1 MWYDFLSLFGAD
13 ISLSKSLQSLF
24 AVPLGGLG
32 EFGMNMMALRYGDDI
47 IVIDAGMMF
56 PESELLGIDLVI
68 PDISY
73 LKQNRQHVRAIVLTH
88 GHEDHIG
95 ALPYI
100 LRDLEVPVYG
110 TRFTLALVKKR
121 LAEAGLLES
130 TTLREVIPGR
140 RVELGQYEIEFI
152 PVTHSTVDCV
162 ALAVRTPLGVIIHTG
177 DFKIDHTP
185 VEGAGFDIHTFAR
198 YGSEGVLALFSDST
212 NVERPG
218 YTPSERAVVPRI
230 EELARSAPR
239 RVILSCFASSI
250 HRIQQVIDI
259 AFRVGRKVAFVGR
272 SMVDNVEIAHD
283 LGYLRIP
290 DGMVVRPQDIRGF
303 EPRKII
309 ILASGSQ
316 AEPMSSLSR
325 IAVDNHRLVS
335 VDENDTVILSS
346 RIIPGNEK
354 AIFRMLDHM
363 FRRRAL
369 VYYDNSTGVI
379 HVSGHASQEEQKLL
393 LQLVKPKYFI
403 PVHGEY
409 RHLFR
414 HAALAHQLGV
424 VSGEIILAEN
434 GHCIEFTEDGAYRR
448 DPVAAGRVLVDSG
461 SLEEIEEVVV
471 RDRRHLSEDGV
482 VVPIIAIDKHSGKLE
497 SQPEIVTRGFM
508 SDNGSDL
515 VTGARDIVL
524 KTINTSNPEERADWS
539 VIKEKIRVDLKRYIN
554 KQTSKRPLIL
564 PVILEV

>member
-1 MWYDFLSLFGAD
+1 
-13 ISLSKSLQSLF
+13 LSKTQSKTAHSLT
-24 AVPLGGLG
+24 AIPLGGLG
-32 EFGMNMMALRYGDDI
+32 EFGMNMMVLRFGDDI

-56 PESELLGIDLVI
+56 PESELLGVDLVI

-73 LKQNRQHVRAIVLTH
+73 LKQSRAKVRAIVLTH

-100 LRDLEVPVYG
+100 LRDLNVPVYG

-121 LAEAGLLES
+121 LEEAGLLDS
-130 TTLREVIPGR
+130 TTLREVMPGR
-140 RVELGQYEIEFI
+140 LVEIGPYEIEFI
-152 PVTHSTVDCV
+152 SVTHSTLDCV
-162 ALAVRTPLGVIIHTG
+162 ALAIRTPLGVIIHTG
-177 DFKIDHTP
+177 DFKIDQTP
-185 VEGAGFDIHTFAR
+185 VDGAAFDLHALAK
-198 YGSEGVLALFSDST
+198 YGREGVLALFSDST

-218 YTPSERAVVPRI
+218 FTPSERAVVPRI
-230 EELARSAPR
+230 EELCRSAPR

-259 AFRVGRKVAFVGR
+259 AVRVNRKVAFVGR
-272 SMVDNVEIAHD
+272 SMIDNVEIAHS
-283 LGYLRIP
+283 LGLLQIP

-303 EPRKII
+303 EPKRLV

-325 IAVDNHRLVS
+325 IAVDNHRHVS
-335 VDENDTVILSS
+335 VDENDTVILSA
-346 RIIPGNEK
+346 RIIPGNERS
-354 AIFRMLDHM
+354 IFRMLDHM

-369 VYYDNSTGVI
+369 VYYDNSGGVI
-379 HVSGHASQEEQKLL
+379 HVSGHASQEEQKLI
-393 LQLVKPKYFI
+393 LQLVKPKYFV

-414 HAALAHQLGV
+414 HAALAHQLGAV
-424 VSGEIILAEN
+424 GEEIFLLEN
-434 GHCIEFTEDGAYRR
+434 GQAVEFSEEGARRR
-448 DPVAAGRVLVDSG
+448 DPVTAGRVLVDSG
-461 SLEEIEEVVV
+461 SLEEIEEVVI
-471 RDRRHLSEDGV
+471 RDRKHLSEDGV
-482 VVPIIAIDKHSGKLE
+482 VVPIIAIDKHTGKLE
-497 SQPEIVTRGFM
+497 SQPEIVTRGVM
-508 SDNGSDL
+508 SENGQELL
-515 VTGARDIVL
+515 VGAREVL
-524 KTINTSNPEERADWS
+524 IKTVAESNAEENSDWG

>member
-1 MWYDFLSLFGAD
+1 M
-13 ISLSKSLQSLF
+13 SKSLQSLF
-24 AVPLGGLG
+24 AIPLGGLG

-73 LKQNRQHVRAIVLTH
+73 LKQHRQNVRAIVLTH

-100 LRDLEVPVYG
+100 LRDLQVPVYG

-121 LAEAGLLES
+121 LVEAGLLES
-130 TTLREVIPGR
+130 TVLREVIPGR

-185 VEGAGFDIHTFAR
+185 VEGAGFDLHTFAR
-198 YGSEGVLALFSDST
+198 YGNEGVLALFSDST

-259 AFRVGRKVAFVGR
+259 AFKIGRKVAFVGR
-272 SMVDNVEIAHD
+272 SMVDNVEIAHE

-290 DGMVVRPQDIRGF
+290 DGMVVRPQDIRSF

-369 VYYDNSTGVI
+369 VYYDNSGGLI

-424 VSGEIILAEN
+424 VSGEILLAEN
-434 GHCIEFTEDGAYRR
+434 GQTIEFTEDGAYRR
-448 DPVAAGRVLVDSG
+448 DPVTAGRVLVDSG

-482 VVPIIAIDKHSGKLE
+482 VVPIIAIDKHTGKLE
-497 SQPEIVTRGFM
+497 SHPEIVTRGFM
-508 SDNGSDL
+508 SDNGNDL